1 MLLGGYFG
9 CWLPATQIRSLRLA
23 PEQLAD
29 HGASLGC
36 GVIVALG
43 SAACPVAETSRIAD
57 YFAAQ
62 SAGQC
67 GPCVN
72 GLRAI
77 ADTVQQLATGTAA
90 RPAYWD
96 LERWT
101 SELPRRG
108 ACQHPDG
115 AVRFIASA
123 LRVFA
128 DEFQDHAR
136 RGPCERCSQRPTL
149 PAPPATTA
157 FDQLERSS
165 TSEVAPDTPVLGSVR
180 SSFASVACKEGSAC
194 PGVSRLLRIEHE
206 SKHGNRQRD
215 PQDLHGGQALPGV
228 ALAIAYAPEGE
239 ARSGVTDGSAS
250 SAMERQQQCRPT
262 RPRLPVRPGD
272 AVLRRRRSDGRPSP
286 LAPNS

>member
-1 MLLGGYFG
+1 NPLPGGPAKPTFGPRPFERGVRNRPTLVQNVETLAHLALIARHGADWFRQLGTPRDPGSTLVTISGAVASPGVSEIEHGMPLDELLNTAGVTDELTAVLLGGYFG
-9 CWLPATQIRSLRLA
+9 CWLPATQIPSLRLA

-29 HGASLGC
+29 QGASLGC

-43 SAACPVAETSRIAD
+43 SAACPVAETTRIAD

-90 RPAYWD
+90 RTARWD

-108 ACQHPDG
+108 ACQYPHG

-136 RGPCERCSQRPTL
+136 RGPCERGSQRPTL
-149 PAPPATTA
+149 PAPPPTA
-157 FDQLERSS
+157 
-165 TSEVAPDTPVLGSVR
+165 
-180 SSFASVACKEGSAC
+180 ASIS
-194 PGVSRLLRIEHE
+194 
-206 SKHGNRQRD
+206 
-215 PQDLHGGQALPGV
+215 
-228 ALAIAYAPEGE
+228 
-239 ARSGVTDGSAS
+239 
-250 SAMERQQQCRPT
+250 
-262 RPRLPVRPGD
+262 
-272 AVLRRRRSDGRPSP
+272 
-286 LAPNS
+286 